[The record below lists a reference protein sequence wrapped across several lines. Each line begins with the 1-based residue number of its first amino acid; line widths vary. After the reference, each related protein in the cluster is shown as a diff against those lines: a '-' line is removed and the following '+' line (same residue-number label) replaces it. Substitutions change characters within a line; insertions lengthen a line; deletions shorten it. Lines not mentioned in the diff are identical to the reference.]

1 MKNWIKKI
9 WAWILA
15 TPTIRLVAFI
25 CGETL
30 AALFAIT
37 LPKVAEW
44 CIAPIVT
51 IAFIAVFAQEFR
63 GKPKHLAGWAY
74 FVVGGLIIQ
83 ILSWL

>member
-30 AALFAIT
+30 AALFALT

-51 IAFIAVFAQEFR
+51 IAFIAVFVQNFR
-63 GKPKHLAGWAY
+63 GKPTHIWGWCY
-74 FVVGGLIIQ
+74 FVVGGLIVQ

>member
-1 MKNWIKKI
+1 MKELIKKI

-44 CIAPIVT
+44 CIVPIL
-51 IAFIAVFAQEFR
+51 FIAVIALFAQAWR
-63 GKPKHLAGWAY
+63 GKPSHIVGWAY